1 MRVTLRTRV
10 ELMTG
15 GDVRDVLDELDRLQ
29 FEIGARIAMIRAL
42 RPRPAIVAPAWFQEL
57 L

>member
-1 MRVTLRTRV
+1 
-10 ELMTG
+10 MTG

-29 FEIGARIAMIRAL
+29 FEIGSRIAMIRAL